1 MYSWCKHHSSGS
13 EKSRGTESEAL
24 QFSFMQLSRHRR
36 AQQRKAWQTMT
47 GLHWSVGCWQL
58 VTWVPSHPDHQKSRT
73 DRVRMDLLLID
84 ILNIKVANR
93 CATHGHWK
101 AKVSA
106 LHCLKLLKIFKWKC
120 CILYALQI
128 VLHAQLEL
136 FLRGA
141 RGFPGATQRRWIL
154 SRRHLKGWGL
164 CMLYLVGCLRV
175 LVIYKL
181 LTIQMMTSAETH
193 SLSG

>member
-1 MYSWCKHHSSGS
+1 MNLLALVGRSMYSWCKHHSSGS

-36 AQQRKAWQTMT
+36 AQQRKAWQTVRLVYI
-47 GLHWSVGCWQL
+47 GRSVGCWQL

-73 DRVRMDLLLID
+73 DGVRMDLLLVD

-136 FLRGA
+136 IPKRSKRLSWSNTTPMDFIKAALERMRA
-141 RGFPGATQRRWIL
+141 MHAIPGRMSQGL
-154 SRRHLKGWGL
+154 SNL
-164 CMLYLVGCLRV
+164 
-175 LVIYKL
+175 
-181 LTIQMMTSAETH
+181 
-193 SLSG
+193 